1 MRLNLAIAAG
11 LVAGLALGLSA
22 SATGVPWVLAAVE
35 SVEPAG
41 TAFVNLLRMVV
52 IPLVAATV
60 FVGVAGL
67 GDLRKLGRLGG
78 LALSFFAA
86 TTAIGVLL
94 GMGTM
99 HLFLPLA
106 DPQAAR
112 AISPTRIEQGTS
124 VPGLVDFLLGLIPS
138 NPFRAASD
146 GTLLPLIFFVLCF
159 AAAVT
164 TLPREQRDRLMALG
178 EGISAALIK
187 LVYWVLWTAP
197 IGVFALAAPLSARS
211 GWAMLQSLL
220 VFILAVLAGLSVFIA
235 AVYLP
240 GVRMLARYPVAAFL
254 KACVGPQVIGAT
266 TTSSP
271 ATIPAML
278 AAAEGPLGVSRPVA
292 SFVISLGAAL
302 NRAGSALFQGA
313 GLVFL
318 AWLYQVPLPL
328 SSVAG
333 AALATF
339 LVAFT
344 VAGVPGGSVVSLA
357 PALSHTGVPLDG
369 LGILLGVDRIPDMLR
384 TATNVT
390 GHLAT
395 SVVADRLLRGGRG
408 VGPEPEGA

>member
-11 LVAGLALGLSA
+11 LVAGLALGLLA
-22 SATGVPWVLAAVE
+22 SATGVPWLLTVAE

-52 IPLVAATV
+52 IPLVTATV

-67 GDLRKLGRLGG
+67 GDLGKLGRLGA
-78 LALSFFAA
+78 LALSFFAV
-86 TTAIGVLL
+86 TTAIGVLI

-106 DPQAAR
+106 DAQAAR
-112 AISPTRIEQGTS
+112 AVSPARIEQGTS
-124 VPGLVDFLLGLIPS
+124 VPGLLDFLLGLIPS
-138 NPFRAASD
+138 NPFRAASE
-146 GTLLPLIFFVLCF
+146 GALLPLIFFVLCF
-159 AAAVT
+159 AAAVS
-164 TLPREQRDRLMALG
+164 TLPFEQRQRLLALA
-178 EGISAALIK
+178 EAITTALIK
-187 LVYWVLWTAP
+187 LVYWMLWTAP
-197 IGVFALAAPLSARS
+197 VGVFALAASLSAHS
-211 GWAMLQSLL
+211 GWAILQSLL
-220 VFILAVLAGLSVFIA
+220 IFVLAVSVGLSVFIA
-235 AVYLP
+235 AVYLLA
-240 GVRMLARYPVAAFL
+240 VRVLARHPVAAFL
-254 KACVGPQVIGAT
+254 KACLGPQVIGAT
-266 TTSSP
+266 TTSS
-271 ATIPAML
+271 AAAIPAML
-278 AAAEGPLGVSRPVA
+278 TAAQGPLGVSPPVA

-328 SSVAG
+328 AGVAG

-390 GHLAT
+390 GHLAA
-395 SVVADRLLRGGRG
+395 SVVADQLLTGGREF
-408 VGPEPEGA
+408 GPEPKGD

>member
-11 LVAGLALGLSA
+11 LAAGLALGLLA
-22 SATGVPWVLAAVE
+22 SATRAPWLLAAAE

-60 FVGVAGL
+60 FLGVAGL
-67 GDLRKLGRLGG
+67 GDLRRLGRLGA
-78 LALSFFAA
+78 LAMSFFAA

-99 HLFLPLA
+99 RLFLPLA

-112 AISPTRIEQGTS
+112 ALSPERIEQATS
-124 VPGLVDFLLGLIPS
+124 MPGFVDFLLGLIPS
-138 NPFRAASD
+138 NPFRAASE
-146 GTLLPLIFFVLCF
+146 GALLPLIFFVLCF

-164 TLPREQRDRLMALG
+164 TLPLQQRERLLALA
-178 EGISAALIK
+178 EGIAAALIK
-187 LVYWVLWTAP
+187 LVYWVLWAAP
-197 IGVFALAAPLSARS
+197 VGVFALAAPLVARS
-211 GWAMLQSLL
+211 GWAVLQSLL
-220 VFILAVLAGLSVFIA
+220 VFLLAVLAGLSVLVA

-240 GVRMLARYPVAAFL
+240 AVKVLGRHPVVPFL
-254 KACVGPQVIGAT
+254 KACVAPQVIGAT
-266 TTSSP
+266 TTSSA

-278 AAAEGPLGVSRPVA
+278 AAAEETLGVSRPVA
-292 SFVISLGAAL
+292 GFVISLGAAL

-318 AWLYQVPLPL
+318 AWLYNVPLPL
-328 SSVAG
+328 TGLAG
-333 AALATF
+333 AAIATF

-357 PALSHTGVPLDG
+357 PALSHTGVPLEG

-390 GHLAT
+390 GHLAA
-395 SVVADRLLRGGRG
+395 SVVAERMLGDEGEAAALHRGD
-408 VGPEPEGA
+408 

>member
-1 MRLNLAIAAG
+1 MRLNVAITAG
-11 LVAGLALGLSA
+11 LLAGLALGLLA
-22 SATGVPWVLAAVE
+22 SATGAPWLLAAAE

-67 GDLRKLGRLGG
+67 GDLRKLGRLGA
-78 LALSFFAA
+78 LAMSFFAS

-99 HLFLPLA
+99 RLFLPLA
-106 DPQAAR
+106 DPEAAR
-112 AISPTRIEQGTS
+112 AISPERIEQGAS
-124 VPGLVDFLLGLIPS
+124 MPGVVDFLLGLIPS

-146 GTLLPLIFFVLCF
+146 GALLPLIFFVLCF
-159 AAAVT
+159 AAAAS
-164 TLPREQRDRLMALG
+164 TLPRQQHERLLSLA
-178 EGISAALIK
+178 EAITSALIK

-197 IGVFALAAPLSARS
+197 LGVFALAAPVTARS
-211 GWAMLQSLL
+211 GWAVLQSLL
-220 VFILAVLAGLSVFIA
+220 VFILAVLVGLSVFVA

-240 GVRMLARYPVAAFL
+240 AVKMLGRYPIGPFL
-254 KACVGPQVIGAT
+254 RACVGPQVIGAT
-266 TTSSP
+266 TTSS
-271 ATIPAML
+271 AAAIPAML

-292 SFVISLGAAL
+292 GFVVSLGAAL

-318 AWLYQVPLPL
+318 AWLYNVPLPL
-328 SSVAG
+328 AGVAG
-333 AALATF
+333 AAIATF

-395 SVVADRLLRGGRG
+395 SVVAERMLGRRNAAQSNAL
-408 VGPEPEGA
+408 GA

>member
-1 MRLNLAIAAG
+1 MKLNLAISTG
-11 LVAGLALGLSA
+11 LVAGLALGLLA
-22 SATGVPWVLAAVE
+22 SATGVPWLLALAE
-35 SVEPAG
+35 SLEPAG

-67 GDLRKLGRLGG
+67 SDLSKLGRLGG
-78 LALSFFAA
+78 LALSFFAI
-86 TTAIGVLL
+86 TTAIGVLM
-94 GMGTM
+94 GMAAM

-112 AISPTRIEQGTS
+112 GISPAGMEQGAS

-138 NPFRAASD
+138 NPFRAASE
-146 GTLLPLIFFVLCF
+146 GALLPLIFFVLCF
-159 AAAVT
+159 AAAVG
-164 TLPREQRDRLMALG
+164 TLPPEQRQRLLDLA
-178 EGISAALIK
+178 EGITAALIK
-187 LVYWVLWTAP
+187 LVYWMLWTAP
-197 IGVFALAAPLSARS
+197 VGVFALAASLSARS

-220 VFILAVLAGLSVFIA
+220 IFILAVLVGLSVFVA

-240 GVRMLARYPVAAFL
+240 AVRVLARYPVAAFL

-266 TTSSP
+266 TTSS
-271 ATIPAML
+271 AAAIPAML
-278 AAAEGPLGVSRPVA
+278 TAAEGPLGVSRPVA

-318 AWLYQVPLPL
+318 AWLYQVPLSL
-328 SSVAG
+328 AGVAG

-344 VAGVPGGSVVSLA
+344 VAGVPGGSVMSLA

-390 GHLAT
+390 GHLAA
-395 SVVADRLLRGGRG
+395 SVVADQLLSGAGD
-408 VGPEPEGA
+408 VSPEPGGV